1 MNWKVVCLS
10 LGLWAA
16 VSFIVCIAW
25 GLVTPESL
33 HMHTL
38 LEQILPGFEW
48 LTWWT
53 FLLGLVESFLF
64 GIYTGAVF
72 VPIYN
77 AVNRRWGSPPARGA
91 AQ

>member
-1 MNWKVVCLS
+1 MLNWKIVSSS
-10 LGLWAA
+10 LGLWSA

-33 HMHTL
+33 HMHAL

-48 LTWWT
+48 LTWWA
-53 FLLGLVESFLF
+53 FLLGLVESLLF
-64 GIYTGAVF
+64 GIYTGVVF

-77 AVNRRWGSPPARGA
+77 AVNRRWGSSPAR
-91 AQ
+91 